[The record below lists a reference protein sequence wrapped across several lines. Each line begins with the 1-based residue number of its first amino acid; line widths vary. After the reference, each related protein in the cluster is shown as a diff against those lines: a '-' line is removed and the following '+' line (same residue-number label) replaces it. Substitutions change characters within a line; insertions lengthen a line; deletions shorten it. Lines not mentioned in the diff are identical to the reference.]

1 MTKKYDELI
10 NSAQEIVLKALTE
23 GRELTEDERNRSQ
36 NMVTEAKK
44 LRNENTVSDSIDA
57 MESKLSARRGVK
69 DDNRDLGLKF
79 IDNDQFKSWSKSIA
93 PGGMV
98 SDKAR
103 IPDSPA
109 FTLHTPLGAKGLIT
123 GLSDTSGGAFI
134 RNEDSGIYQP
144 LGYVPPT
151 LRDLIQV
158 RQTSTDAVDYVV
170 QTTKI
175 TQAAGVAEATSAALP
190 TVNGSTHAVELN
202 AGGGYKPEGALA
214 FARNTANV
222 ETLAVWLPA
231 TKRAIADSSQLRGI
245 INQDLK
251 DALNEVLEQ
260 EILTGDGTPGFT
272 GVAETSGILTQAF
285 STNLLTT
292 IRKGITQLSQNGEE
306 ASAIV
311 LSPEDWETAELALA
325 ASAPY
330 LPYTKS
336 LWRVPVVEFRGTMAA
351 NTAYIGNWQKAI
363 LWDRQTVTI
372 SISDS
377 HADYFVRNLVA
388 ILGELRAA
396 FAVVKPTAFVEIAT
410 ADSGSPA

>member
-44 LRNENTVSDSIDA
+44 IRNENDLDEQIGA
-57 MESKLSARRGVK
+57 MERKLSGWSDTK
-69 DDNRDLGLKF
+69 NDTRDLGLKF

-109 FTLHTPLGAKGLIT
+109 FTLHTPIGAKSLIT

-144 LGYVPPT
+144 MGYVPPT

-158 RQTSTDAVDYVV
+158 RQTGTDAVDYVV

-190 TVNGSTHAVELN
+190 TVNGTTHVVELN

-214 FARNTANV
+214 FARKTADV

-251 DALNEVLEQ
+251 AALNEVLEQ

-396 FAVVKPTAFVEIAT
+396 FAVVKPAAFVEIAT
-410 ADSGSPA
+410 AASGSPA